1 MDFLLMR
8 GQAVRRL
15 KNYVTQ
21 TTIPFTKAE
30 PLEVAL
36 GIIRTIGIPSLS
48 GLRLITTRWD

>member
-15 KNYVTQ
+15 MSYVTQ
-21 TTIPFTKAE
+21 TTISFTKAE

-36 GIIRTIGIPSLS
+36 GIIRTIGISSLS